1 MRIVYDNPVLEV
13 RSMTETK
20 NKDVKKMFFEKK
32 QILLLK
38 KNVYWGIMPLTL
50 KILYAFLYVSILVVG
65 ITSACN

>member
-65 ITSACN
+65 IMSTCN